1 MDCSKRVHP
10 FVIDALLP
18 PYSFHLFALGFVVID
33 RSASNEYE
41 GLTDK
46 ARFVEALY
54 APLGVLASGRLKRAS
69 FKWDLHHDVGANGK
83 ARAKTPGHEIKALTK
98 LLNFDV
104 LALSCKP
111 AGEASCD
118 S

>member
-69 FKWDLHHDVGANGK
+69 FRPERRIHADRRV
-83 ARAKTPGHEIKALTK
+83 TPWHRVITL
-98 LLNFDV
+98 
-104 LALSCKP
+104 P
-111 AGEASCD
+111 AAEPRTLRG
-118 S
+118 